1 MNLEEYLAIPF
12 VVEAWSE
19 PTNGG
24 WVCHAG
30 LPELPEC
37 DLTGPHAL
45 EVFQRLDEQ
54 RIDAIIARFQ
64 AGKFIPVPRAPLRT
78 SPA

>member
-1 MNLEEYLAIPF
+1 MNLEDYLAIPF

-19 PTNGG
+19 PAGNG
-24 WVCHAG
+24 WVCHAR

-45 EVFQRLDEQ
+45 EVFARLDEL
-54 RIDAIIARFQ
+54 RIDAIVARFE
-64 AGKFIPVPRAPLRT
+64 AGAFIPVPRPPLRT
-78 SPA
+78 APA